1 MTESPFQKAYEF
13 EERYG
18 IERLKIT
25 IEKAETAYKTYQPET
40 IGLCKNILESICKA
54 IIEEKD
60 ETYSDKEN
68 SQTLVGKTLG
78 LLNINSQ
85 ISGGLC
91 NIIGGCSQIA
101 KGIGEERNNK
111 CITGHGATNKK
122 PLPTKSDIN
131 ICVSV
136 VLHIID
142 IIYTVIMDEK
152 IDISTTKIK
161 FEKIDEVPS
170 NHYRNQFIDNFSEI
184 DYDSENGVLFLNGAE
199 LRPSEIL
206 YTFDRTSYKE
216 MYDKAFGSQTW
227 EELYLDDF
235 QDMISEEFSNLCEH
249 FVPGHYGYEPPII
262 NICDYNLKDDCIE
275 CSGNIET
282 TVTIGLSNDGEDFSY
297 CSNFIARFSY
307 SADELNLFQEH
318 NLEELILE
326 KTDWL

>member
-1 MTESPFQKAYEF
+1 MSESLFQKAYEF

-18 IERLKIT
+18 IYRLKIT
-25 IEKAETAYKTYQPET
+25 IQKAENAYKTYQPET
-40 IGLCKNILESICKA
+40 IGLCKNILESICK
-54 IIEEKD
+54 IILEEKN
-60 ETYSDKEN
+60 EVYSDKEN
-68 SQTLVGKTLG
+68 TQTLVGKTLN
-78 LLNINSQ
+78 LLDLNTQ

-101 KGIGEERNNK
+101 KGVGEERNDK

-122 PLPTKSDIN
+122 SLPTKSDID
-131 ICVSV
+131 ICVSA

-142 IIYTVIMDEK
+142 IIHTIVMGEQ
-152 IDISTTKIK
+152 IDITSTKIK
-161 FEKIDEVPS
+161 FEKIDEVHS

-184 DYDSENGVLFLNGAE
+184 DYDSENGILFINGAE

-216 MYDKAFGSQTW
+216 IYDKAFGSQTW

-235 QDMISEEFSNLCEH
+235 QNMISEEFSNVCED

-262 NICDYNLKDDCIE
+262 NICDYELKDDFIE
-275 CSGNIET
+275 CRGSIET
-282 TVTIGLSNDGEDFSY
+282 TVTIGASNDGEEFDY
-297 CSNFIARFSY
+297 YSNFIAHFSY
-307 SADELNLFQEH
+307 FEDELDLFQEH
-318 NLEELILE
+318 NLIGLILE